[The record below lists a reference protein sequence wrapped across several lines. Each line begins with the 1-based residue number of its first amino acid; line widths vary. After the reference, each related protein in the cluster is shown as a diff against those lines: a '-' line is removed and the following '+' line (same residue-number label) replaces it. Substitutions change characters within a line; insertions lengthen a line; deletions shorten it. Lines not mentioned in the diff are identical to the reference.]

1 MQQSAQS
8 LTQNVSQKLQFRS
21 EKEETDYM
29 DLYTKNILKRTEA
42 EKRKKK
48 IEEDRLLDQEYM
60 IEEKRNKK
68 AMIKE
73 RLEYNNRQKQQR

>member
-1 MQQSAQS
+1 
-8 LTQNVSQKLQFRS
+8 
-21 EKEETDYM
+21 M